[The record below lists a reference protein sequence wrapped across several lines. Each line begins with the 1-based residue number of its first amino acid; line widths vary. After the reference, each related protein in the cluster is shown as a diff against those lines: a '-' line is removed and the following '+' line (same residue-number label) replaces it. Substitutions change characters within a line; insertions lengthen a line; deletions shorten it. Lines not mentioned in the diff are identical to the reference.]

1 MGDYIPGGS
10 AFMQRKK
17 LEGRRKTVIMVLVFI
32 AVNILAVCLIGRREQ
47 RAIDGNL
54 AEHAGETGTDFQEI
68 MDNYKHSF
76 RLFAQMMTQEIESHP
91 DPDAIWDYLK
101 SMDSKMLD
109 IEGDTFDGLYMYY
122 KGRYLYSWDTPYSQ
136 YEATGYAATERPWY
150 KAAVE
155 GKGEIVFT
163 PPYMSYANH
172 YILTTISQLQP
183 DGETVFAYDIK
194 MGDIQNL
201 VSGLDRYEKEQVMI
215 FDGSGTVIGS
225 TEEKYLGGSLYASLD
240 ETEDSV
246 KEAQKEME
254 EIDSGSAEELSKA
267 KDKKVSAEAFYAFR
281 QDFRDGLAKLL
292 EKKDETVSLTLDGR
306 SQLGYLHKE
315 QEFSF
320 LVLVPVLSIVKA
332 TMTVWLVPLLLT
344 ELLLIYVMGR
354 VSKGIKNRE
363 LRDAYVELGQ
373 TQRRLEIALSAA
385 QKAAAVDDLTGMMN
399 FKSFRKEI
407 SMALEDMEEDE
418 SGILVMIDGDHFKS
432 INDNYGHSV
441 GDEVIK
447 LTAQM
452 IIGRIRTVDLAS
464 RLHGDEFAIFVA
476 NTSDHSV
483 AKRIM
488 EDINNTLGK
497 EAKRR
502 NMPSI
507 TLSAGAVTAK
517 HGDTYI
523 SLAKAADEALY
534 KAKVTHNGG
543 FAYQ

>member
-68 MDNYKHSF
+68 MDNYEHSF

-363 LRDAYVELGQ
+363 LREAYVELGQ